1 MENQKNERVGALL
14 TSLFGFV
21 FFGIFLIT
29 MFWEGAPQWLK
40 WAALPIGLCYLGL
53 QIRQIVALSKKKK
66 G

>member
-14 TSLFGFV
+14 TSLVGFV

-29 MFWEGAPQWLK
+29 LFWEDAPQWLK

-53 QIRQIVALSKKKK
+53 QIRQIMVLSKKKK